1 MSILEVVVVESVV
14 TIAEVA
20 NYDRELARRGETG
33 EVIDRVGFALAQTAV
48 SLLGGSYGRR
58 VLIVA
63 GRGNNGN
70 DGRSMAIHLGYLG
83 VAVTVVKP
91 EELESV
97 LMGPSPDLIVDAMVG
112 TGLSRPFDPP
122 KFPEGIPVLSIDIP
136 SGVGGDTGEI
146 LGGAVRAD
154 YTAVI
159 GGFKFGHLFAPGRDY
174 SGQLVRVLPTLA
186 PAVSQCHIVTSRDL
200 EAVIPQLP
208 SDSHKWS
215 ASVMVVGGSPGMRG
229 AASFGSAGAMAVGA
243 GIVHLVTRAEPTEW
257 LEHPDEV
264 VVDRL
269 ESYFAEPVVAAS
281 RRFRAMVV
289 GPGLGGSLQIGN
301 FVRRLLID
309 TDCPVVLD
317 ADGLTCFR
325 DGSNLAR
332 TLTRRRASTVL
343 TPHRGEFERVF
354 GAIEGS
360 PVVACRQA
368 AIDLGAVVLLKGSP
382 TIIADPSGAVALSAA
397 GTAKLAS
404 AGTGDVLA
412 GVIAGLLAQ
421 GMSAY
426 EAAWVGAYMHGAA
439 GAGVSTGKV
448 TATSLVDAIAH
459 YYGGLHCVASA
470 QELLR

>member
-1 MSILEVVVVESVV
+1 MESVV
-14 TIAEVA
+14 TIAEIA
-20 NYDRELARRGETG
+20 NYDRELARTGETG
-33 EVIDRVGFALAQTAV
+33 EVIDRVGFALAQTAL
-48 SLLGGSYGRR
+48 SLLGGGYGRR

-70 DGRSMAIHLGYLG
+70 DGRAMARHLDHFG
-83 VAVTVVKP
+83 VSVTLVDP
-91 EELESV
+91 EGLERLSV
-97 LMGPSPDLIVDAMVG
+97 AANPDLVVDAIVG
-112 TGLSRPFDPP
+112 TGLARPFDPP
-122 KFPEGIPVLSIDIP
+122 KFPDGVPVLAVDIP
-136 SGVGGDTGEI
+136 SGIDGDTGEVH
-146 LGGAVRAD
+146 GAAIRAD

-159 GGFKFGHLFAPGRDY
+159 GAFKFGHLFGAGRDY
-174 SGQLVRVLPTLA
+174 CGQLVRVLPTLA
-186 PAVSQCHIVTSRDL
+186 PVGSRCHLATYADL
-200 EAVIPQLP
+200 VEVMPRLSWQ
-208 SDSHKWS
+208 SHKWS
-215 ASVMVVGGSPGMRG
+215 SSVMVVGGSPGMRG

-243 GIVHLVTRAEPTEW
+243 GIVHLFTRAEPTEW
-257 LEHPDEV
+257 LEHPAEV

-309 TDCPVVLD
+309 SDCPVVLD

-332 TLTRRRASTVL
+332 TLSRRRASTVL

-354 GAIEGS
+354 GPIEGS
-360 PVVACRQA
+360 PVEACRQA

-382 TIIADPSGAVALSAA
+382 TIIADPSGEVVLSAA
-397 GTAKLAS
+397 GSAKLAS

-421 GMSAY
+421 GTPAY
-426 EAAWVGAYMHGAA
+426 EAAWAGAYLHGAA
-439 GAGVSTGKV
+439 GTGVATGKV

-459 YYGGLHCVASA
+459 YYGSLGCAASP
-470 QELLR
+470 QEILR